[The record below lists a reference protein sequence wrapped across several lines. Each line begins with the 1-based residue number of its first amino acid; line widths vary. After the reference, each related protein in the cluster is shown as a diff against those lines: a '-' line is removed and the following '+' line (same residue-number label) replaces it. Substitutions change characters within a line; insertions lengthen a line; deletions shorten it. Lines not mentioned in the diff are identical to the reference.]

1 MENGKIYVFLYNGE
15 TIIGKIDTDGSDVVK
30 VESPVKVKFSLKL
43 GSSDTGNSDSA
54 IISWELT
61 PFFYDSLFIPTD
73 SDGTVSAARVSIFDF
88 PNDKVVKSNIAEG
101 NIDASLLNAYKTFVN
116 L

>member
-1 MENGKIYVFLYNGE
+1 MDSGKIYVFLYNGE
-15 TIIGKIDTDGSDVVK
+15 TIIGKINTVGSDVVK

-54 IISWELT
+54 IISWELI
-61 PFFYDSLFIPTD
+61 PFFYHSLFDKKD
-73 SDGTVSAARVSIFDF
+73 SGETAPIFDF
-88 PNDKVVKSNIAEG
+88 PNDKVVKSNIPEG
-101 NIDASLLNAYKTFVN
+101 NIDNSLLSAYKTFVN